1 MPRNSLWI
9 AALALPAFAQLQN
22 RPAVLQLSLK
32 QAVEIAL
39 APEGSTRVKLAEEA
53 LHKLRMLLQ

>member
-1 MPRNSLWI
+1 MQSTKLL
-9 AALALPAFAQLQN
+9 AALAIASPLLAQLQS
-22 RPAVLQLSLK
+22 RPPVLQLSLK

-53 LHKLRMLLQ
+53 GTVAGQ